1 MKTKEIQLA
10 STANS
15 YDSKDID
22 MILDWL
28 IDNRNA
34 TTGIVFLGMNANGKK
49 TGFTI
54 GKGSNIEELIYRM
67 IKNSDDMC
75 DIILSAM
82 ERYDKELQQD
92 NKTKD

>member
-82 ERYDKELQQD
+82 EQYDKELQQD